1 MHLAVRYAMF
11 KELII
16 TSMKAIKIEKPI
28 LEKRTGI
35 GKAFDEMFKQSFP
48 IHYWCQKNKKK

>member
-1 MHLAVRYAMF
+1 
-11 KELII
+11 
-16 TSMKAIKIEKPI
+16 MKKKKTENNMKNLLQQIEKPI